1 MNLLSFA
8 TMGMVLNKGS
18 SGGGNEPPATAP
30 ITIEFDAA
38 TNKPKAQPDSAW
50 VRQGGKIIWS
60 CEQPFE
66 IILKLMWTEDRVV
79 QKANQKSGNLHLLE
93 MTAGGTDGRYS
104 YGISVNGVEV
114 DPDVIIGPKS
124 NA

>member
-8 TMGMVLNKGS
+8 TMGMVLKQEASANS
-18 SGGGNEPPATAP
+18 SEPPASAP
-30 ITIEFDAA
+30 ISIELDAA
-38 TNKPKAQPDSAW
+38 TGKPKAVPDSAW

-60 CEQPFE
+60 CAEPFE

-114 DPDVIIGPKS
+114 DPDVIIGPKR